1 MQSIDKSSF
10 KIYPHVL
17 FLKHTRMPANM
28 NTSKA
33 NKHGSNGGFPGSRGP
48 GMKISKRR
56 RSKNSQEG
64 QSGAKKHSVVVSTNQ
79 FLEIENLNSAMR
91 NAHQAN
97 QQGGKSQGLSGS
109 GVDIP
114 GSNMYSFGG
123 NGSSGMPDEVDFM
136 VESGRLEPKAPS
148 LPSVPVQPPT
158 LASTTTAS
166 RMKEDAAIE
175 IDEDSAYDFI
185 PYDENMLTPNGKHV
199 MCDDNVDDFEPEN
212 YEQFQQ
218 GEVLTKLP
226 RNIMSD
232 FGQSMDQNAGETIGI
247 GYMRDADDLTYAS
260 DQMVVKRA
268 PQRSSFSSSTG
279 DMPSTASRTQ
289 LSVSSPNNK
298 VRSDNNLSSPGVSL
312 AGQADEAAIT
322 APKVQ
327 DMQNPSPSSS
337 LSTGSDRVAK
347 ATVRIDT
354 KNVEGVS

>member
-1 MQSIDKSSF
+1 
-10 KIYPHVL
+10 
-17 FLKHTRMPANM
+17 M
-28 NTSKA
+28 NTSNS

-64 QSGAKKHSVVVSTNQ
+64 QSGAKKHSVVVSTNH

-97 QQGGKSQGLSGS
+97 QQGGESQTFGGS
-109 GVDIP
+109 GVDILS
-114 GSNMYSFGG
+114 SNVYSFSE
-123 NGSSGMPDEVDFM
+123 NATSGMTDEIGSM

-148 LPSVPVQPPT
+148 LASVVIQPPT
-158 LASTTTAS
+158 VASTTTAS
-166 RMKEDAAIE
+166 QVEENAAIE

-185 PYDENMLTPNGKHV
+185 PYDESMLTPNGKHV
-199 MCDDNVDDFEPEN
+199 VCDDNVDGFEPED

-226 RNIMSD
+226 RNIMSGLNAVS
-232 FGQSMDQNAGETIGI
+232 GQSMDQNDGETSGI
-247 GYMRDADDLTYAS
+247 GYVRDADDLTYTADQTVIKLAS
-260 DQMVVKRA
+260 QH
-268 PQRSSFSSSTG
+268 SSFSSSTG
-279 DMPSTASRTQ
+279 DMASTVSRAQ
-289 LSVSSPNNK
+289 ISVSSPNTK
-298 VRSDNNLSSPGVSL
+298 MRSDNNLSSPGVSL
-312 AGQADEAAIT
+312 VGKTDDAAT
-322 APKVQ
+322 AAPKVQ

-347 ATVRIDT
+347 ATIRIDT